1 MRNQLNTPPPTDKPR
16 RRSRFEKVFGRF
28 GLMWVVLFTVIA
40 TLLRWLTDGLLADS
54 APFSLYYLSVV
65 LTALVAP
72 MGSSIFAVILGG
84 LCGHLIWVAPRL
96 SMVFL
101 NTSQVAQLVVY
112 ILVATLCAL
121 AVVAARFLRVFDYFD
136 TDDD

>member
-40 TLLRWLTDGLLADS
+40 TLLRWLTDGFLADAS
-54 APFSLYYLSVV
+54 PYSFYYLSVV

-72 MGSSIFAVILGG
+72 MGSSVFAVILGG
-84 LCGHLIWVAPRL
+84 LCGHFIWVAPRL

-112 ILVATLCAL
+112 ILVATLCAF
-121 AVVAARFLRVFDYFD
+121 AVAAARLLRVFDYFESD
-136 TDDD
+136 GD